1 MNYFIETISLIP
13 KHLTPEMFK
22 ETEYLTTAETS
33 FKGKH
38 TNEGPSKY
46 LMWCLAKEGK
56 LFDKVIMLVT
66 KECVEIPVQA
76 VYGKTTCEY
85 YVDSMKEYIKQLSV
99 EFDSIKNRL
108 DSNYGGN
115 VDEYIHKVFKQVL
128 IPSDPSEKESGEI
141 AKAII
146 PNDEIIEGKIDMHL
160 DFTGG
165 SRVASLIS
173 LLLVRMLEAAGS
185 KVKRIVYGNILDM
198 PTRIVDL
205 TESYEYLLEPIENIA
220 KARLSDSSSD
230 IIAEFKKFGLATD
243 DDIKDASQIDQKK
256 EEASRN
262 LKKKSDDKIKLDEDE
277 LDKLSS
283 KSSGVAGAIKKQN
296 TEKAKASNVASPF
309 TKLLAFNDEK
319 LIVDF
324 YEEVFG
330 ILYDLNVILCT
341 VSEVSADKQ
350 KEMIKNT
357 IKANDSYYIKYNK
370 KGKEIAGV
378 LQKTKKWIALLR
390 DNPHY
395 EPLKT
400 LRSKSKITAK
410 EYEYVSSMNYVKGL
424 SETHTN
430 AFAEYLI
437 QSNTEVN
444 CELPFDIFKE
454 YARLQRIYFNCGFP
468 FMCMGTNNNEMYP
481 EIKDFYFEKVESLM
495 ASLSEL
501 HSKNRNLYTKRLNEL
516 LKNTTALEKEIPYM
530 VEMSVWEANEEK
542 FNSDAD
548 KKEFITTLCER
559 IEKVRPYRNAISH
572 KAANE
577 YSDLSA
583 QKSMAAQIREWLYEY
598 ENAFGS
604 KQNI

>member
-13 KHLTPEMFK
+13 KNLTPETFK
-22 ETEYLTTAETS
+22 ETEYLTPQGRI

-46 LMWCLAKEGK
+46 LMWSLAKEGK

-66 KECVEIPVQA
+66 KECVELPVQA

-85 YVDSMKEYIKQLSV
+85 YVDSMKEYVKQLSD
-99 EFDSIKNRL
+99 EFDLIKKQL
-108 DSNYGGN
+108 DSNYGGS
-115 VDEYIHKVFKQVL
+115 VDEYIRRAFKPVF

-146 PNDEIIEGKIDMHL
+146 PNDEIIEDKIDMHL

-185 KVKRIVYGNILDM
+185 KVKRIVYGNILDK

-205 TESYEYLLEPIENIA
+205 TESYDYLLEPIENIA
-220 KARLSDSSSD
+220 RAHLNDSSTD

-243 DDIKDASQIDQKK
+243 DDIRDASQIDLKN
-256 EEASRN
+256 EEVSRN
-262 LKKKSDDKIKLDEDE
+262 LKKQSEDKIKSDEEE

-283 KSSGVAGAIKKQN
+283 SSAGVAGVVKRKS
-296 TEKAKASNVASPF
+296 TEKTKASNKKSPF
-309 TKLLAFNDEK
+309 TKLLGFSDEK

-330 ILYDLNVILCT
+330 ILYDLNVIICA
-341 VSEVSADKQ
+341 VSGLTADKQ
-350 KEMIKNT
+350 KEAIKNA
-357 IKANDSYYIKYNK
+357 IKANDNYYIKYNK
-370 KGKEIAGV
+370 SGKECAGV
-378 LQKTKKWIALLR
+378 LQKAKKWLALLR

-400 LRSKSKITAK
+400 FKNKTKATAR
-410 EYEYVSSMNYVKGL
+410 EYDYISSLPYVKGL
-424 SETHTN
+424 SGTHTDI
-430 AFAEYLI
+430 FADYLI
-437 QSNTEVN
+437 QSSTEVN
-444 CELPFDIFKE
+444 CESPIDAFKE
-454 YARLQRIYFNCGFP
+454 YTRLQRIYFNCGFP
-468 FMCMGTNNNEMYP
+468 FMCMGTNNSEMYP
-481 EIKDFYFEKVESLM
+481 EIKDYYFEKVEDLM
-495 ASLSEL
+495 VSLSEL
-501 HSKNRNLYTKRLNEL
+501 RSENRVLYTDRLNEL
-516 LKNTTALEKEIPYM
+516 IENSAALEKEIPYM
-530 VEMSVWEANEEK
+530 VEMSVWDVNETK
-542 FNSDAD
+542 FDSDDD
-548 KKEFITTLCER
+548 KKEFITILCKR

-572 KAANE
+572 NAANE

-583 QKSMAAQIREWLYEY
+583 QKLMAAQIREWLYEY

-604 KQNI
+604 K